1 MRGEKMAKAYLKI
14 KAEMGRERGL
24 RDALL
29 KFDEIKSADLT
40 TGNQDIIAVIESDS
54 YENILQ
60 AVNDRFRTLKGVED
74 TVTDLVLE

>member
-1 MRGEKMAKAYLKI
+1 MAKAYLKI
-14 KAEMGRERGL
+14 KVEMGRERSL

-29 KFDEIKSADLT
+29 KFDEIRSAELT
-40 TGNQDIIAVIESDS
+40 TGNQDIIAVIESNS

-60 AVNDRFRTLKGVED
+60 AVNDRFRTLKGVKS

>member
-1 MRGEKMAKAYLKI
+1 MSKAYLKI
-14 KAEMGRERGL
+14 KVEMGRERSL

-29 KFDEIKSADLT
+29 KFDEVKSAELT

-60 AVNDRFRTLKGVED
+60 AVNDRFRTLKGVQD

>member
-1 MRGEKMAKAYLKI
+1 MAKAYLKI
-14 KAEMGRERGL
+14 KVEMGRERSL

-29 KFDEIKSADLT
+29 KFDEVKSADLT

-60 AVNDRFRTLKGVED
+60 AVNDRFRTLKGVQD